1 MADLNRIVAEV
12 LPVAEAWEFPLEGRS
27 KDNIE
32 ESAQG
37 FFWSVNESGQ
47 FTEYDAVLMLIIID
61 ALFDTIDLTELIDNV
76 QAHIR
81 RVGATHEIK
90 EHGRGEQK

>member
-27 KDNIE
+27 TDNIE

-61 ALFDTIDLTELIDNV
+61 ALFDTIDLKELVEGV
-76 QAHIR
+76 QTYIR
-81 RVGATHEIK
+81 RVGTTHEIK
-90 EHGRGEQK
+90 EHGKGEQK